1 MYVRSLRITNLRCFR
16 EAELTLQYPG
26 REQESPPALPN
37 VNLLLGD
44 NGSGKTTVFKAIALA
59 VLAPVM
65 EGSGY
70 VPYQLVRREAAGYL
84 VASAEIKPDLV
95 LHGQD
100 SGFPSLPGA
109 VLERSA
115 AELVAGVKISKV
127 EDFERLISIESSD
140 SSIWRGMYAD
150 KSPAFLLLGYGSTRW
165 VISTGGYEPIPAQR
179 KRRRLRYQRVAG
191 LFEEQID
198 LTPLAAWLPRFEQEE
213 RDRFREVVKLVNA
226 LLPQETRFLGVLD
239 REEYQFEH
247 RGIRV
252 PFGALSDGY
261 RAYLGWVTDLL
272 YNMAR
277 GCPPDIELRDLRG
290 VVLVDEIDLHLHP
303 AWQREVVPTLSKAL
317 PNLQFVLSTHSP
329 IVAGTLSAKNIFVLE
344 MDDSGAST
352 IRQLEEH
359 IHGLDADQVLLSSY
373 FNLSTSRAPDAVD
386 GLRQLSQRAM
396 EGDRDAAIAF
406 LKRLAAGSEDSP
418 AGGGGAEPATAGPS
432 RRDSRSR

>member
-1 MYVRSLRITNLRCFR
+1 VYVRSLRIQNLRCFR

-26 REQESPPALPN
+26 CEQKSPPALPN

-70 VPYQLVRREAAGYL
+70 VPYQLVRREPGGYLGGYL
-84 VASAEIKPDLV
+84 VESAEIQADLV
-95 LHGQD
+95 LHAQD
-100 SGFPSLPGA
+100 KVPNPMLPGA
-109 VLERSA
+109 ELERSA
-115 AELVAGVKISKV
+115 AELVARVEISKV
-127 EDFERLISIESSD
+127 EDFEKLISTGNSD

-165 VISTGGYEPIPAQR
+165 VISTGGYEPVPAQR

-198 LTPLAAWLPRFEQEE
+198 LTPLTAWLPREE
-213 RDRFREVVKLVNA
+213 RSRFREVVELVNA
-226 LLPQETRFLGVLD
+226 LLPQETRFLGVLEKD
-239 REEYQFEH
+239 EYQFEH

-277 GCPPDIELRDLRG
+277 VWPPTDTLRDLRG

-303 AWQREVVPTLSKAL
+303 EWQRLVVPTISKAL

-352 IRQLEEH
+352 IRQLEES
-359 IHGLDADQVLLSSY
+359 IHGLNADQVLVSPY
-373 FNLSTSRAPDAVD
+373 FNLMTSRAPDAVD
-386 GLRQLSQRAM
+386 GLRRLSRKAM
-396 EGDRDAAIAF
+396 EGDRDAALSF
-406 LKRLAAGSEDSP
+406 LEQLAGGSEVKP
-418 AGGGGAEPATAGPS
+418 G
-432 RRDSRSR
+432 R